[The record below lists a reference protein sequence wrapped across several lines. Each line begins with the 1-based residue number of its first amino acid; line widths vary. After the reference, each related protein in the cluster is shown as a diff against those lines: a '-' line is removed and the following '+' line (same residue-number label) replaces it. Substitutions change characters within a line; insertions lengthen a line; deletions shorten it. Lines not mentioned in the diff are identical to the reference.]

1 MVLYEL
7 CYFKCFPGRQSCDDS
22 RGSVWECAPSKVNI
36 YMGCGASGF
45 LDTSVG
51 TLLALVGVHELF

>member
-1 MVLYEL
+1 MSRRSEH
-7 CYFKCFPGRQSCDDS
+7 
-22 RGSVWECAPSKVNI
+22 RGSVWECAPSKVNN